1 MKSIRQLSIVVA
13 CIGSTLAS
21 ALAQEVLS
29 REEAMKFAFLVAQHE
44 PSASQIPILVDS
56 DLKRAFGAHEDEY
69 GALVL
74 PETKLSPAT
83 FESAAGRDVLPVGQ
97 LWLRKL
103 TPQVDGS
110 GVESSALTMVSI
122 PLEGE
127 SHRVPLCLLGAR
139 KTAAGGWELLVFGKA
154 KEPLLKVPMTAR
166 TSAQSLPVELRGE
179 RESDGGKLTVRLVG
193 RFEATIPVTELAD

>member
-1 MKSIRQLSIVVA
+1 MKSIRQLSLVVA
-13 CIGSTLAS
+13 VLGSTLAS

-29 REEAMKFAFLVAQHE
+29 REEAMKYAFLVAQHE
-44 PSASQIPILVDS
+44 PSASQSPIAVDS

-83 FESAAGRDVLPVGQ
+83 FESAAGRDIIPVGQ

-110 GVESSALTMVSI
+110 AVEPSVLTMVSI
-122 PLEGE
+122 PHDGE

-139 KTAAGGWELLVFGKA
+139 KTAGGSWELLVFGKS
-154 KEPLLKVPMTAR
+154 KEPLLKVPMTAK
-166 TSAQSLPVELRGE
+166 TSSQSLPVELRGE

-193 RFEATIPVTELAD
+193 RFEATVPVTELAD